1 MSRICKKTLKSLGNG
16 GMYDLL
22 FSKGAKILGTMK
34 HFYLISARY
43 LPLLEAS
50 HKAMYVY
57 P

>member
-16 GMYDLL
+16 GMYDL
-22 FSKGAKILGTMK
+22 FRKGAKILGTMK